1 VEFCHHRETLDNLL
15 VILQY
20 DNPLVIW
27 RIKVNQRKHDEQY
40 QVTWLV
46 RRLFRAMA
54 QNATDRLANLNV
66 TAADRAVLEFLY
78 VDKELTVPEIASRYQ
93 VSRQHVQVTAN
104 GLIEQKLI
112 HSKPNPSHKRSSLL
126 VLTSKGRKLFE
137 RIRKSDEQAI
147 AEIFASVSLAD
158 ATTTRRTLQ
167 TLLDRL
173 Q

>member
-1 VEFCHHRETLDNLL
+1 MIE
-15 VILQY
+15 
-20 DNPLVIW
+20 
-27 RIKVNQRKHDEQY
+27 KK
-40 QVTWLV
+40 
-46 RRLFRAMA
+46 
-54 QNATDRLANLNV
+54 
-66 TAADRAVLEFLY
+66 
-78 VDKELTVPEIASRYQ
+78 K
-93 VSRQHVQVTAN
+93 
-104 GLIEQKLI
+104 LIEQKLI